1 MKKGLRAF
9 MMALLA
15 LAICMSMAAPVAY
28 AANKDTDLKI
38 PVSIK
43 MLGEVLP
50 ESDEVTAKIVPLT
63 DDAPAVEQTNIT
75 IECLGAAGEG
85 NGNFVIPA
93 ENLKLGIYK
102 YQATIFGGAYY
113 LADYGEEVTY
123 TITVQILNNANYSD
137 YDIIVF
143 AQEQGDTSGAK
154 PEILVDENTYYA
166 PMSVKVVKK
175 WVDQASARPASVEI
189 ELLCNGD
196 ESDFRNVT
204 LNKDN
209 DWQSGWEG
217 LDPRDKWTVKEVKVP
232 AGYTVSYKTTED
244 GAGNKVVT
252 VTNTGSLLQ
261 TGQLN
266 WPIPVLCVA
275 GLAMIVLG
283 FLMMRKRQDENA

>member
-15 LAICMSMAAPVAY
+15 LAICMSMTAPVAY
-28 AANKDTDLKI
+28 AAKKDTDLEI

-50 ESDEVTAKIVPLT
+50 ASDEVTAKIVPLT
-63 DDAPAVEQTNIT
+63 EGAPAVKETNIT
-75 IECLGAAGEG
+75 IECLGAKGEG
-85 NGNFVIPA
+85 NGAFVIPA

-102 YQATIFGGAYY
+102 YQATIFGGSYY

-123 TITVQILNNANYSD
+123 TITVQILNNASYTD
-137 YDIIVF
+137 FDIIVF
-143 AQEQGDTSGAK
+143 AQKQGDTSGAK
-154 PEILVDENTYYA
+154 PEVLVDENTYYA
-166 PMSVKVVKK
+166 PMSVTVVKK
-175 WVDQASARPASVEI
+175 WVDQDSSRPASIQVR
-189 ELLCNGD
+189 LLCNGNEVD
-196 ESDFRNVT
+196 TMT

-209 DWQSGWEG
+209 EWQGAWG
-217 LDPRDKWTVKEVKVP
+217 DLDPRDKWTVEEVKVP
-232 AGYTVSYKTTED
+232 SGYTVSYKTTED